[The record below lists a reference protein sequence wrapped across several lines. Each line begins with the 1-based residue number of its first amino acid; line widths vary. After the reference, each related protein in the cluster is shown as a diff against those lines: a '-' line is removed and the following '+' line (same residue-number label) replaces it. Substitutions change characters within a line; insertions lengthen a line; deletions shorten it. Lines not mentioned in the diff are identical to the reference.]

1 MLGFNIENAD
11 LIYILIVY
19 VSSAIPWAYYIGKLR
34 LKSDIRNYGDKN
46 PGTVNVFRAGSITW
60 GFIASFFEITKSG
73 LPIYFFLSNYSI
85 ENLTMII
92 FVIASLFGHG
102 FSPFLKFKGGKSLA
116 VTAGTWLAITK
127 FEAFYIITPCLAI
140 MKLIQKNDAI
150 TVTVAFSSLGI
161 YLLLRNPTTFST
173 HTLIIGILFNLL
185 FIIFKHRKE
194 YKEKI
199 EFRFKLK

>member
-1 MLGFNIENAD
+1 MLGFNIGNAD
-11 LIYILIVY
+11 IVYIIIVY

-34 LKSDIRNYGDKN
+34 LNSDIRNYGDKN

-85 ENLTMII
+85 DNFTMII

-161 YLLLRNPTTFST
+161 YLLLRNPSNFST
-173 HTLIIGILFNLL
+173 HSLLIGILFNLL

-194 YKEKI
+194 YKKTMA
-199 EFRFKLK
+199 FRFKLK

>member
-1 MLGFNIENAD
+1 MLGFNIGNAD
-11 LIYILIVY
+11 IVY
-19 VSSAIPWAYYIGKLR
+19 IIIVYISSAIPWAYYIGKLR
-34 LKSDIRNYGDKN
+34 LNSDIRNYGDKN

-85 ENLTMII
+85 DNFTMII

-161 YLLLRNPTTFST
+161 YLLLRNPSNFST
-173 HTLIIGILFNLL
+173 YSLLIGILFNLL

-194 YKEKI
+194 YKKKMA
-199 EFRFKLK
+199 FRFKLK

>member
-1 MLGFNIENAD
+1 MTGFNIGNAD
-11 LIYILIVY
+11 IVYIIIVY

-34 LKSDIRNYGDKN
+34 LNSDIRNYGDKN

-85 ENLTMII
+85 DNFTMII
-92 FVIASLFGHG
+92 FVITSLFGHG

-161 YLLLRNPTTFST
+161 YLLLRNPSNFST
-173 HTLIIGILFNLL
+173 HSLLIGILFNLL

-194 YKEKI
+194 YKKKMA
-199 EFRFKLK
+199 FRFKLK

>member
-1 MLGFNIENAD
+1 MLGFNIGNAD
-11 LIYILIVY
+11 IVYIIIVY
-19 VSSAIPWAYYIGKLR
+19 VSSSIPWAYYIGKLR
-34 LKSDIRNYGDKN
+34 LNSDIRNYGDKN

-85 ENLTMII
+85 DNFTMII
-92 FVIASLFGHG
+92 FVIDSLFGHG

-161 YLLLRNPTTFST
+161 YLLLRNPSNFST
-173 HTLIIGILFNLL
+173 YSLLIGILFNLL

-194 YKEKI
+194 YKKKMA
-199 EFRFKLK
+199 FRFKLK

>member
-1 MLGFNIENAD
+1 MLGFNIGNAD
-11 LIYILIVY
+11 IVYIIIVY

-34 LKSDIRNYGDKN
+34 LNSDIRNYGDKN

-73 LPIYFFLSNYSI
+73 LPIYFFLSNYAI
-85 ENLTMII
+85 DNFTMII

-161 YLLLRNPTTFST
+161 YLLLRNPSNFST
-173 HTLIIGILFNLL
+173 YSLLIGILFNLL

-194 YKEKI
+194 YKKKMA
-199 EFRFKLK
+199 FRFKLK

>member
-11 LIYILIVY
+11 LIYILIVF

>member
-1 MLGFNIENAD
+1 MLGFNIGNAD
-11 LIYILIVY
+11 IVYIIIVY

-34 LKSDIRNYGDKN
+34 LNSDIRNYGDKN

-85 ENLTMII
+85 DNFTMII

-161 YLLLRNPTTFST
+161 YLLLRLS
-173 HTLIIGILFNLL
+173 LIHI
-185 FIIFKHRKE
+185 
-194 YKEKI
+194 
-199 EFRFKLK
+199 

>member
-1 MLGFNIENAD
+1 MLGFNIGNAD
-11 LIYILIVY
+11 IVYIIIVY

-34 LKSDIRNYGDKN
+34 LNSDIRNYGDKN

-85 ENLTMII
+85 DNFTMII
-92 FVIASLFGHG
+92 FVITSLFGHG

-161 YLLLRNPTTFST
+161 YLLLRNPSNFST
-173 HTLIIGILFNLL
+173 HSLLIGILFNLL

-194 YKEKI
+194 YKKKMA
-199 EFRFKLK
+199 FRFKLK

>member
-1 MLGFNIENAD
+1 MLGFNIGNAD
-11 LIYILIVY
+11 IVYIIIVY

-34 LKSDIRNYGDKN
+34 LNSDIRNYGDKN

-85 ENLTMII
+85 DNFTMII

>member
-1 MLGFNIENAD
+1 MLGFNIGNAD
-11 LIYILIVY
+11 IVYIIIVY

-34 LKSDIRNYGDKN
+34 LNSDIRNYGDKN

-73 LPIYFFLSNYSI
+73 LPINYSI
-85 ENLTMII
+85 DNFTMII

-161 YLLLRNPTTFST
+161 YLLLRNPSNFST
-173 HTLIIGILFNLL
+173 YSLLIGILFNLL

-194 YKEKI
+194 YKKKMA
-199 EFRFKLK
+199 FRFNLK

>member
-1 MLGFNIENAD
+1 MLGFNIGNAD
-11 LIYILIVY
+11 IVYIIIVY

-34 LKSDIRNYGDKN
+34 LNSDIRNSGDKN

-85 ENLTMII
+85 DNFTMII

-161 YLLLRNPTTFST
+161 YLLLRNPSNFST
-173 HTLIIGILFNLL
+173 HSLLIGILFNLL

-194 YKEKI
+194 YKKKMA
-199 EFRFKLK
+199 FRFNLK

>member
-1 MLGFNIENAD
+1 MLGFNIGNAD
-11 LIYILIVY
+11 IVYIIIVY

-92 FVIASLFGHG
+92 
-102 FSPFLKFKGGKSLA
+102 
-116 VTAGTWLAITK
+116 
-127 FEAFYIITPCLAI
+127 
-140 MKLIQKNDAI
+140 
-150 TVTVAFSSLGI
+150 
-161 YLLLRNPTTFST
+161 
-173 HTLIIGILFNLL
+173 
-185 FIIFKHRKE
+185 
-194 YKEKI
+194 
-199 EFRFKLK
+199 